1 MSELDE
7 YRKQIDSID
16 KELIELFEKR
26 MNIAIK
32 VGKYKRKNNLPIFN
46 GKREE
51 EVVEKNVRNLN
62 NSNYSDITR
71 RFFENIMELSRSL
84 QKNIAN
90 EDSATSNNIMK
101 ENKGVIVGYQGVK
114 GSFSEEALLKYFE
127 SYNNTRNYETFED
140 VFNALEKNE
149 INKAI
154 LPIENSYTGAIAEI
168 YDLLVKYGFYI
179 IGEEC
184 IKIDQNLIGIKG
196 TKIDE
201 IQEIYSHPQGFEQSK
216 KFLKNYQNIKIIP
229 YHNTAISAKL
239 ISDLKD
245 SRKAAIASKKAAEIY
260 GLEILKEN
268 INDKKDNYT
277 KFIIIGKQ
285 LEYNTECNK
294 ISVVFSLENKAGI
307 LYSLLRYFAEN
318 NINMIKIE
326 SRPNK
331 HESWKYL
338 LYVDFEGSL
347 QDSKVKNALEL
358 IEKNSG
364 YFKIIG
370 SYKGSC

>member
-1 MSELDE
+1 LSELDE

-168 YDLLVKYGFYI
+168 YDLLVKYDFYI